1 MVCLCGVALCWMI
14 LVVNYRWNSTNCS
27 LVFEGLGVRKL
38 HNVWNL
44 WIRSPLGMSQEESLA
59 GTHIGLHMSTAFVL
73 VDIIIIII
81 KHGTSGGKGGFGSQR
96 VRGALAGSRVC
107 ICERK
112 GKESKDILTFLE
124 WFVIKAS
131 LV

>member
-1 MVCLCGVALCWMI
+1 MVCLCGVALCWII
-14 LVVNYRWNSTNCS
+14 LVVNCRWNFTSCS

-44 WIRSPLGMSQEESLA
+44 WICSPLGMSQEESLA

-73 VDIIIIII
+73 VDIIIIVIV
-81 KHGTSGGKGGFGSQR
+81 KHGTSGGGKGSSESER
-96 VRGALAGSRVC
+96 RARWLACV
-107 ICERK
+107 CERK

>member
-1 MVCLCGVALCWMI
+1 MI
-14 LVVNYRWNSTNCS
+14 LVVNCRWNFTNYS

-44 WIRSPLGMSQEESLA
+44 WIRSPLVMSQEESMA
-59 GTHIGLHMSTAFVL
+59 GTHHIGLHMSTAFVL
-73 VDIIIIII
+73 VDIIII
-81 KHGTSGGKGGFGSQR
+81 KHGTSRGKGGFGSQR

-107 ICERK
+107 VCEWK

>member
-1 MVCLCGVALCWMI
+1 
-14 LVVNYRWNSTNCS
+14 
-27 LVFEGLGVRKL
+27 
-38 HNVWNL
+38 
-44 WIRSPLGMSQEESLA
+44 MSQEESLA

-81 KHGTSGGKGGFGSQR
+81 KHGTSGGKGAFGSQR